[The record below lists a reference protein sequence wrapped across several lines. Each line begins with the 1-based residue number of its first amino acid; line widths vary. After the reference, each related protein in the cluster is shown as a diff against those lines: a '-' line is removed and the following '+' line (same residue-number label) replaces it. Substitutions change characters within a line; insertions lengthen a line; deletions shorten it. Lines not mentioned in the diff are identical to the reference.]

1 MPDNES
7 KELPQPRDEDE
18 MPPGEKQE
26 EQEEQETSAP
36 KAIKRRNIA
45 VNVTIQG
52 ICAIILFVMI
62 NQLSMRPAGHKRWDL
77 SAAKK
82 YSISEDTKAYLE
94 RLDNKVT
101 ITMAFHSDSK
111 IRNQLKTLLDEYD
124 RLGGNQV
131 RFEEFDPFRD
141 KNKAQAISNL
151 YEMDMDQNTVFVEV
165 DGRVKKII
173 EPEML
178 DDNGRIFTGEAA
190 ITSAMLAATE
200 HHPKKVYLIAGK
212 GKFKEVKGRT
222 ALEELY
228 DLSQRQF
235 FELHELTLGNI
246 TQIPSDADTLIL
258 INPETDLSPS
268 EVNVLTEYWEDI
280 RKSTGLVLLLNP
292 ATEMPN
298 FYPFLERHGVR
309 VDNDYRLLFSQTT
322 GIGGTQKIYS
332 VQSTYLTGS
341 PITSGNAGALTTF
354 SGQTCPISIIQ
365 DKEALAAKSIVPR
378 PLLEADP
385 EFWGDRN
392 HTEPV
397 PTLDAL
403 DRKSPI
409 YTAASVEKGG
419 SDDAVVKLKSSRM
432 VVIGNSTLLDPE
444 PIRSNAKF
452 VMNAINWTLDRE
464 ERIDIMPSRVTNFRV
479 NMPAEKYAN
488 LLFLV
493 VVLLPTAAFFFA
505 IFVWSSR
512 RN

>member
-1 MPDNES
+1 MAGETKTGQSQAQGDNNPKS
-7 KELPQPRDEDE
+7 GD
-18 MPPGEKQE
+18 
-26 EQEEQETSAP
+26 AP
-36 KAIKRRNIA
+36 HRAIKRSNIA
-45 VNVTIQG
+45 INVTVQG
-52 ICAIILFVMI
+52 ICAFLLFAML
-62 NQLSMRPAGHKRWDL
+62 NQLAMRPGGHKRWDL

-101 ITMAFHSDSK
+101 LTMAFQSDSK

-124 RLGGNQV
+124 RLGGTQV
-131 RFEEFDPFRD
+131 NFEDFDPFRD
-141 KNKAQAISNL
+141 KNKALEISDR
-151 YEMDMDQNTVFVEV
+151 YEMDIDQNAVFVEV
-165 DGRVKKII
+165 DGRIKKIT
-173 EPEML
+173 EPDML

-200 HHPKKVYLIAGK
+200 HRPKKVYLIAGK
-212 GKFKEVKGRT
+212 GKFKEINGRT

-228 DLSQRQF
+228 ALSKRQF
-235 FELHELTLGNI
+235 FELNELTLGNI
-246 TQIPSDADTLIL
+246 THVPHDADALIL

-268 EVNVLTEYWEDI
+268 EVAVLTDYWEDI

-292 ATEMPN
+292 ATEMSN
-298 FYPFLERHGVR
+298 FYPFLEKHGVR
-309 VDNDYRLLFSQTT
+309 VNNDYRLLFSQTT

-332 VQSTYLTGS
+332 VQSKYLTGS
-341 PITSGNAGALTTF
+341 PITSGNAGSLTTF
-354 SGQTCPISIIQ
+354 SGQTCPISISQ
-365 DKEALAAKSIVPR
+365 DTEALAAKSIVPR

-385 EFWGDRN
+385 QFWGDRN

-397 PTLDAL
+397 PTLDPL
-403 DRKSPI
+403 DKKAPI

-419 SDDAVVKLKSSRM
+419 SEDAVVKLKSSRM
-432 VVIGNSTLLDPE
+432 VVIGNATLLDPI
-444 PIRSNAKF
+444 PTRSNAKF

-479 NMPAEKYAN
+479 NMPAEKYGN
-488 LLFLV
+488 LVFLV
-493 VVLLPTAAFFFA
+493 VILLPAAAFFFA

>member
-1 MPDNES
+1 MPDEENTGQPKAQSANE
-7 KELPQPRDEDE
+7 PQTGDSPD
-18 MPPGEKQE
+18 
-26 EQEEQETSAP
+26 
-36 KAIKRRNIA
+36 KAIKRSNIA
-45 VNVTIQG
+45 FNVTIQVV
-52 ICAIILFVMI
+52 CALLLFLMI
-62 NQLSMRPAGHKRWDL
+62 NQLSMRPGGNKRWDL

-101 ITMAFHSDSK
+101 LTMAFQSESK

-124 RLGGNQV
+124 RLGASQV
-131 RFEEFDPFRD
+131 KFEDFDPFRD
-141 KNKAQAISNL
+141 KDKALEISNR
-151 YEMDMDQNTVFVEV
+151 YEMDIDQNAVFVEV
-165 DGRVKKII
+165 DGKIKKIT
-173 EPEML
+173 EPDML

-200 HHPKKVYLIAGK
+200 HRPKKVYLIAGK
-212 GKFKEVKGRT
+212 GKFKEINGRT

-228 DLSQRQF
+228 SLSKRQF
-235 FELHELTLGNI
+235 FELSELTLGNI
-246 TQIPSDADTLIL
+246 THVPHDADALIL

-268 EVNVLTEYWEDI
+268 EVAVLTDYWEDI

-298 FYPFLERHGVR
+298 FYPFLEKHGVR

-332 VQSTYLTGS
+332 VQSKYLTGS
-341 PITSGNAGALTTF
+341 PITSGSAGSLTTF
-354 SGQTCPISIIQ
+354 NGQTCPISISTE
-365 DKEALAAKSIVPR
+365 KETLAAKSIVPR

-385 EFWGDRN
+385 QFWGDRN

-397 PTLDAL
+397 PTLDPL
-403 DRKSPI
+403 DKKTPI

-432 VVIGNSTLLDPE
+432 VIIGNSTLLDPI
-444 PIRSNAKF
+444 PTRSNAKF

-479 NMPAEKYAN
+479 NMPAEKYGN
-488 LLFLV
+488 LVFLV
-493 VVLLPTAAFFFA
+493 VILLPAAAFLFA
-505 IFVWSSR
+505 VFVWSSR

>member
-1 MPDNES
+1 MPDKENTGQPKAQSDNE
-7 KELPQPRDEDE
+7 PQTGDSPD
-18 MPPGEKQE
+18 
-26 EQEEQETSAP
+26 
-36 KAIKRRNIA
+36 KAIKRSNIA
-45 VNVTIQG
+45 FNVTIQG
-52 ICAIILFVMI
+52 VCALVLFLMI
-62 NQLSMRPAGHKRWDL
+62 NQLSMRPGGHKRWDL

-101 ITMAFHSDSK
+101 LTMAFQSESK

-124 RLGGNQV
+124 RLGGGQV
-131 RFEEFDPFRD
+131 KFEDFDPFRD
-141 KNKAQAISNL
+141 KDKALEISNR
-151 YEMDMDQNTVFVEV
+151 YEMDIDQNAVFVEV
-165 DGRVKKII
+165 DGKIKKIT
-173 EPEML
+173 EPDML

-200 HHPKKVYLIAGK
+200 HRPKKVYLIAGK
-212 GKFKEVKGRT
+212 GKFKEINGRT

-228 DLSQRQF
+228 SLSKRQF
-235 FELHELTLGNI
+235 FELSELTLGNI
-246 TQIPSDADTLIL
+246 THVPHDADALIF

-268 EVNVLTEYWEDI
+268 EVAVLTDYWEDI

-298 FYPFLERHGVR
+298 FYPFLEKHGIR

-332 VQSTYLTGS
+332 VQSKYLTGS
-341 PITSGNAGALTTF
+341 PITSGSAGSLTTF
-354 SGQTCPISIIQ
+354 NGQTCPISISKE
-365 DKEALAAKSIVPR
+365 KEALAAKSIVPR

-385 EFWGDRN
+385 QFWGDRN

-397 PTLDAL
+397 PTLDPL
-403 DRKSPI
+403 DKKTPI

-432 VVIGNSTLLDPE
+432 VIIGNSTLLDPI
-444 PIRSNAKF
+444 PTRSNAKF

-479 NMPAEKYAN
+479 NMPAEKYGN
-488 LLFLV
+488 LVFLV
-493 VVLLPTAAFFFA
+493 VILLPAAAFLFA
-505 IFVWSSR
+505 VFVWSSR